1 MLQLDPTESD
11 LVRRVAIGDEQA
23 FKQLF
28 LAYKDK
34 LYSFSLR
41 YTRSALLAEELVQEA
56 FMKVWQN
63 REKLDGGQ
71 CFGAYLFRITRNQL
85 LNHLKRTACE
95 ASCKKSIALSADRS
109 SNPTDHFILNQEY
122 EKITRQAMEHLP
134 PQRQEIFRMSRQEG
148 LSHEEIA
155 QTLNISPHTV
165 KGQMHKALKT
175 IRHYF
180 EVYTDLTLLL
190 LLFSGA

>member
-1 MLQLDPTESD
+1 MLQFNPAESA
-11 LVRRVAIGDEQA
+11 LARRVAKGDEQA

-41 YTRSALLAEELVQEA
+41 YTRSAVLAEELVQEA
-56 FMKVWQN
+56 FMKIWQN
-63 REKLDGGQ
+63 REKLDEGQ
-71 CFGAYLFRITRNQL
+71 CFGAYLFRIARNQL

-95 ASCKKSIALSADRS
+95 ASCKKNIALSADRS
-109 SNPTDHFILNQEY
+109 SNPTDHFIISQEY
-122 EKITRQAMEHLP
+122 EKIARQAVQHLP
-134 PQRQEIFRMSRQEG
+134 PQRQEIFKMSRLEG

-165 KGQMHKALKT
+165 KGQMHKALRS

-180 EVYTDLTLLL
+180 EAHADLTFLL